1 MMEFIVF
8 HNEICQPDWIL
19 SCLTFTLLEVNSLK
33 YVLSSIVSVVLLTV
47 IRAKVLSESTE
58 EPRQTESPQTA
69 LLENIPAEFIQE
81 QVYTL
86 RILKIYKG
94 ALEINNTED
103 VEVHGSRGRTLRAKL
118 YTPARASSC
127 HVPLR
132 NGTVYL
138 LTGQI
143 LNGRLRTGG
152 CKWRTEWS
160 SITRKQRAG
169 IRRFYGENCMCQ
181 VGMCFGSNCN
191 RMLKGCEKVEWRA
204 PMKESCKRRESYCMR
219 DWSGDTCAWRISD
232 DYKKCL
238 KKIP

>member
-1 MMEFIVF
+1 M
-8 HNEICQPDWIL
+8 
-19 SCLTFTLLEVNSLK
+19 
-33 YVLSSIVSVVLLTV
+33 

-58 EPRQTESPQTA
+58 APLQTEAPDTA

-81 QVYTL
+81 QVYSL

-94 ALEINNTED
+94 ALEINSTEGIQ
-103 VEVHGSRGRTLRAKL
+103 VYGSRQRTLRAKL

-127 HVPLR
+127 NVPLR

-143 LNGRLRTGG
+143 LNRRLRTGG

-160 SITRKQRAG
+160 QITRKQRAG

-181 VGMCFGSNCN
+181 VGMCFGSNCK
-191 RMLKGCEKVEWRA
+191 RMLKGCDKVEWRA
-204 PMKESCKRRESYCMR
+204 PMKETCKSKYSYCMR
-219 DWSGDTCAWRISD
+219 DWQGNKCAWRITTA
-232 DYKKCL
+232 YKKCL
-238 KKIP
+238 KRIP

>member
-1 MMEFIVF
+1 MAYLLFAFFLCNALIAV
-8 HNEICQPDWIL
+8 CRAC
-19 SCLTFTLLEVNSLK
+19 SCLPSHPQNEYCNSAF
-33 YVLSSIVSVVLLTV
+33 V

-58 EPRQTESPQTA
+58 APLQTESPETA

-94 ALEINNTED
+94 ALEINSTEGIK
-103 VEVHGSRGRTLRAKL
+103 VYGSRKRTLKAKL

-127 HVPLR
+127 NVPLR

-143 LNGRLRTGG
+143 LNRRLRTGG

-160 SITRKQRAG
+160 QITRKQRAG

-191 RMLKGCEKVEWRA
+191 RMLKGCDKVEWRA
-204 PMKESCKRRESYCMR
+204 PMKETCKSKYSYCMR
-219 DWSGDTCAWRISD
+219 DWQGNKCAWRITT

-238 KKIP
+238 KRIP